1 MNVGEIFQW
10 DVNVRLV
17 NTLRRHQASLGNFRT
32 KWSSQWENHRRYVAN
47 PHHTSRRFAKILTY
61 KYMTS
66 HAFPGAQQFGP
77 NPAPPRWGEASSFA
91 LCSAF
96 CFH

>member
-66 HAFPGAQQFGP
+66 HAFPGAQQFGSSLLWIGP
-77 NPAPPRWGEASSFA
+77 SRLVPPQV
-91 LCSAF
+91 LCLP
-96 CFH
+96 